1 MTEHPSLET
10 PGGLIRAARVAK
22 GLNLAELSERTKI
35 PPPVIDAIERDEYH
49 KVSGALYIK
58 SFLRTCAVELGLE
71 TEEVL
76 ELYGSFSGES
86 RSMPGG
92 PDTVWEENKVQISH
106 IGLPWRS
113 IGLVGGALVVVG
125 LAVLLVMRGCGDGT
139 DVPNSAEPSLPAAPV
154 GQLSGQ
160 TEDTEDTEEAEEP
173 ATVLSDTA
181 EVPAHESLLVRQ
193 PARRPAGTDSLAS
206 GWVSSRPSEDPAADA
221 GQIEEPAGTEAVV
234 QEMAAPQKQDVVATP
249 AVATS
254 GDGSG
259 LPLPLVGG
267 PGLVFAGGQ
276 QKALVLRI
284 IFANPV
290 GVQVKQDAQQ
300 SFEGAIWPAVGAAA
314 RPLPPTGIE
323 AGRVYGVRR
332 GLVAYWGADDHISL
346 RLDRTEGVE
355 ASLNGKQLD
364 VSNLRAGGEMLLDNH
379 GN

>member
-10 PGGLIRAARVAK
+10 PGGLIRVARAAK
-22 GLNLAELSERTKI
+22 GLSLAELSERTKI

-71 TEEVL
+71 IEEVL

-86 RSMPGG
+86 RSTPGG
-92 PDTVWEENKVQISH
+92 PDTVWEENTVQISH
-106 IGLPWRS
+106 IGLPWRG
-113 IGLVGGALVVVG
+113 IGLVGGALIVVG
-125 LAVLLVMRGCGDGT
+125 LVVLLAMRGCGVGPEDT
-139 DVPNSAEPSLPAAPV
+139 ISADQSLPAAPV
-154 GQLSGQ
+154 GPLSGQ
-160 TEDTEDTEEAEEP
+160 AEDTEEP
-173 ATVLSDTA
+173 ATVITDTS

-193 PARRPAGTDSLAS
+193 PAQRPAGSDSLAS
-206 GWVSSRPSEDPAADA
+206 GWASSRPSEDPAADA
-221 GQIEEPAGTEAVV
+221 GPIEEPVRAETVV
-234 QEMAAPQKQDVVATP
+234 QEIPVPQKQEVVTTPSVTTP
-249 AVATS
+249 ANR
-254 GDGSG
+254 SG

-276 QKALVLRI
+276 QKPLVLRI

-290 GVQVKQDAQQ
+290 GVQLKRDAQQ
-300 SFEGAIWPAVGAAA
+300 SFAGAIWPAVGAAA
-314 RPLPPTGIE
+314 PPLPPTGIE

-332 GLVAYWGADDHISL
+332 GLVAYWGADDHFGL
-346 RLDRTEGVE
+346 RLDGTEGVE

-364 VSNLRAGGEMLLDNH
+364 VSNLLPGGEKLLDKY